1 MRNSG
6 YVGLIAAAMAALA
19 SAAPAAAQSTCPGG
33 APGSAAQIAQDA
45 CTQAL
50 DVFKYMAPQL
60 GAAIAG
66 GNATLG
72 QGGTLGGL
80 GHFSIGVRVNAVA
93 GTLPQVDQFQPTY
106 TGAQQRQLPAK
117 DNQPVPMPVADA
129 AFGLWK
135 GIPVG
140 VTNVGGVDLLV
151 NVAYIP
157 EVNQNNLSVKTP
169 NGSLKFGY
177 GLRVGI
183 AQESVVMPGIAV
195 TYLKRDLPEVTFEGT
210 SNNSDFNIQNVNV
223 GTSAIR
229 LVASKH
235 FVVFGLAAG
244 VGQDKYSQSALV
256 QATAQGQ
263 TSPQV
268 AFSQDLTR
276 TNVFGDLSINLPI
289 VKLVAEVGQVS
300 GGSVSTY
307 NTFEGK
313 DAAASRLYGSVG
325 LRFAW

>member
-1 MRNSG
+1 LVS
-6 YVGLIAAAMAALA
+6 AAAVAALITGAAGAAHAQLA
-19 SAAPAAAQSTCPGG
+19 SCPSGAQ
-33 APGSAAQIAQDA
+33 GSAAEVSQDA
-45 CTQAL
+45 CQQAV
-50 DVFKYMAPQL
+50 DVFQYMAPQL

-80 GHFSIGVRVNAVA
+80 GHFSLGVRVNAVA
-93 GTLPQVDQFQPTY
+93 GTLPQVDQFTQSY
-106 TGAQQRQLPAK
+106 TGAQSRILPTK

-129 AFGLWK
+129 AFGLWR

-177 GLRVGI
+177 GVRVGI
-183 AQESVVMPGIAV
+183 TQESVLMPGIAV
-195 TYLKRDLPEVTFEGT
+195 TYLKRDLPEVTFDGT
-210 SNNSDFNIQNVNV
+210 SNGATFSIQNVNI

-244 VGQDKYSQSALV
+244 IGQDKYTQGALV

-263 TSPQV
+263 TSQQV

-276 TNVFGDLSINLPI
+276 TNMFGDFSINLPI
-289 VKLVAEVGQVS
+289 LKLIGEVGQVS
-300 GGSVSTY
+300 GGTVSTF
-307 NTFEGK
+307 NSFAGK
-313 DAAASRLYGSVG
+313 AADASRLYGSVG